1 MQFTYSLPWW
11 KNVAVFGCDLKVS
24 PKKYINNLVFSVSVS
39 KSLLVGF
46 RRRSLQS
53 HLGFY
58 SFLNYYVNML
68 PWLRYHLPWSIVQSW
83 NNLVSHPGSSRT
95 ATSMQLTLEVV
106 LWVGEVTWQIRTLPA
121 LPEELNSIF
130 TTHTVE
136 YNNLQLQFQVIWHHF
151 LGFEDTT

>member
-1 MQFTYSLPWW
+1 MLLCLDVIWKCSQRNILTIWSSVCQYQNLYWWALEGGHYSPILDSTAFWITMLTCSLDSDTTYREAL
-11 KNVAVFGCDLKVS
+11 
-24 PKKYINNLVFSVSVS
+24 
-39 KSLLVGF
+39 F
-46 RRRSLQS
+46 R
-53 HLGFY
+53 
-58 SFLNYYVNML
+58 VE
-68 PWLRYHLPWSIVQSW
+68 II
-83 NNLVSHPGSSRT
+83 LVSHPGSSRT

>member
-1 MQFTYSLPWW
+1 MLLCLDVIWKCPQRNILTIWSSVCQYQNLYWWALEGGHYSPILDSTAFWITMLTSSLDSDTTYREAL
-11 KNVAVFGCDLKVS
+11 
-24 PKKYINNLVFSVSVS
+24 
-39 KSLLVGF
+39 F
-46 RRRSLQS
+46 R
-53 HLGFY
+53 
-58 SFLNYYVNML
+58 VE
-68 PWLRYHLPWSIVQSW
+68 II
-83 NNLVSHPGSSRT
+83 LVSHPGSSRT